1 MPPKAKKR
9 NANFNGNI
17 SHGNQFKKQKITNL
31 DNASNEKV
39 LVDQACEGDDGSFV
53 TAIGDIL
60 KISPM
65 TVTKES
71 LDRGLCCHSQY

>member
-39 LVDQACEGDDGSFV
+39 VIDQDCEGDEL
-53 TAIGDIL
+53 AQL
-60 KISPM
+60 KLEKS
-65 TVTKES
+65 KLEAQLLKS
-71 LDRGLCCHSQY
+71 SCYFNSQLKKA